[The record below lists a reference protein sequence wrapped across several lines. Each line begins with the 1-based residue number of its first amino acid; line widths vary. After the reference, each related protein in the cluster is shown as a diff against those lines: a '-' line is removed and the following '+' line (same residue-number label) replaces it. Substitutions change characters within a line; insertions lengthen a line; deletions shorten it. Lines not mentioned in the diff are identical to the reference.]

1 MVHDLNQ
8 TAIIGSCHIQNG
20 ASNAAATYTF
30 RGSRRTGDSIY
41 SCVTDT
47 NNNYDIHVIGNYE
60 SNGHSGFRVHETGYT
75 DLYLTVTGESSRPL
89 ILVLTS
95 YEPVEWTLHIPSGVI
110 IDKVI
115 IVSQILV
122 L

>member
-1 MVHDLNQ
+1 M
-8 TAIIGSCHIQNG
+8 
-20 ASNAAATYTF
+20 
-30 RGSRRTGDSIY
+30 Y

-75 DLYLTVTGESSRPL
+75 DLYLTVTGESARPL

-115 IVSQILV
+115 LVSHILPCNS
-122 L
+122 LNNDNILHMYNI

>member
-1 MVHDLNQ
+1 M
-8 TAIIGSCHIQNG
+8 
-20 ASNAAATYTF
+20 
-30 RGSRRTGDSIY
+30 
-41 SCVTDT
+41 TDT

-115 IVSQILV
+115 IVSQIYTCLV
-122 L
+122 VSIINGMHCVEFLL